1 MRIVF
6 FIAAHMSGGIETQ
19 VSFDMHMDIGR
30 SGMMKLLQAVGSNA
44 LSQCNNVICFIALF
58 VIISC
63 KCRLG
68 FGTFAGYETGGL
80 PGDLRA

>member
-1 MRIVF
+1 MY
-6 FIAAHMSGGIETQ
+6 GGIETYD
-19 VSFDMHMDIGR
+19 SFGRRMDIGN
-30 SGMMKLLQAVGSNA
+30 SGMVWLFQADGSNA

-63 KCRLG
+63 MCRLG
-68 FGTFAGYETGGL
+68 FGTFAGFEAGGL